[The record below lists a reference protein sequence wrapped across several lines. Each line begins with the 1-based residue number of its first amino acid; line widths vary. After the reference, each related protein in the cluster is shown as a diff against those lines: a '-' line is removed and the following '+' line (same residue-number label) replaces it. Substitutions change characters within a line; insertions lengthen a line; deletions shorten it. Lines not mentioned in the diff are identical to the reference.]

1 MADNPQT
8 AAVESGNACRN
19 RLLEETKSVPSDD
32 ALRQEAGTLKELCKL
47 GFPNFEITQ
56 NGADN
61 NAATGHDKTF

>member
-19 RLLEETKSVPSDD
+19 RLLEETRSVPSDD
-32 ALRQEAGTLKELCKL
+32 ASLQLAQGLKELCKL

-56 NGADN
+56 NVADKN
-61 NAATGHDKTF
+61 VATGHDKTS